1 MRNKLLAKVAER
13 PVVYLPQPPSRNRGD
28 RLRITTKGAETMGYR
43 LVITTCPSMAEAE
56 ALAEKLLTAR
66 LAACVNIVPG
76 IQSLYEWQGK
86 LQRDQEFLLLIKSR
100 SEGFPE
106 LEKLVQSSHSYE
118 LPELIAVPIEEG
130 LAPYLNWIDAQ
141 LDNNK

>member
-1 MRNKLLAKVAER
+1 
-13 PVVYLPQPPSRNRGD
+13 
-28 RLRITTKGAETMGYR
+28 MGYQ
-43 LVITTCPSMAEAE
+43 LVITTCPSMDEAE
-56 ALAEKLLTAR
+56 TLAGKLLAAR

-76 IQSLYEWQGK
+76 VISLYEWQGE
-86 LQRDQEFLLLIKSR
+86 LQRGQEFLLLIKSR

-106 LEKLVQSSHSYE
+106 LEKLVQTNHSYE

-130 LAPYLNWIDAQ
+130 LAPYLDWIDTQ

>member
-1 MRNKLLAKVAER
+1 
-13 PVVYLPQPPSRNRGD
+13 
-28 RLRITTKGAETMGYR
+28 MGYR
-43 LVITTCPSMAEAE
+43 LVITTCPSMTEAE
-56 ALAEKLLTAR
+56 SLAEKLLTSR

-76 IQSLYEWQGK
+76 VLSLYEWRGK
-86 LQRDQEFLLLIKSR
+86 LEREQEFLLLIKSR
-100 SEGFPE
+100 SDRFAE